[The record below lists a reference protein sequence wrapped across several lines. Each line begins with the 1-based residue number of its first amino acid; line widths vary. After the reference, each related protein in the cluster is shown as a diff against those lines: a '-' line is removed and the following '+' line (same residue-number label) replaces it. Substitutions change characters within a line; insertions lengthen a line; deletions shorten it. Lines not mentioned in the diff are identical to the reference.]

1 MSHILKQ
8 FHFLGL
14 LSIILLI
21 TESLS
26 AQDISLYKQFNGRFD
41 FIFVGNTL
49 NPQENHIML
58 FPQIATSSSAE
69 LPLNPGDSIV
79 KAYLYWAGCGPG
91 DFEVTLN
98 TSSLTAERTF
108 GYERYRNGLLNQYFS
123 AFVDV
128 TTLVQNIGEGTYTL
142 SDLDLT
148 SEIGFYFNEGGKTNF
163 AGWTLLLVIENSNLP
178 INQINIYDGMQAVPD
193 EINIVLNDLNVVDK
207 VGAKIGFIAWEG
219 DSNISVNE
227 TLKINGNTLS
237 NALNP
242 PNNAFNGTNTFT
254 NSSQLYNMDLDVYD
268 IQDFI
273 TVANPT
279 VNISLTSGQDLVMVN
294 AIVTKLNNQL
304 PDATIQ
310 IDEVQTICGSREITA
325 KFTVYNIN
333 SSDVLP
339 ANVPIRIYADDILVA
354 STATT
359 LALPIGGHLSSQI
372 TFVLPESVPTSFELT
387 FIVDDAGNGLGI
399 IVELDET
406 NNIDSEFVTIPPLPD
421 FNILSPIISCNR
433 SFGSGQFDF
442 SSYSELV
449 KTNEQQIATFFSNQQ
464 DAENNQN
471 QIYNS
476 SNFEANTTPLEIFV
490 RVTNENGCFSITS
503 FILKTRNCPPTVY
516 NYVSANGDGLND
528 TFFIDGLRNIFLNFE
543 VKIYSRWGIL
553 LWTGNQ
559 NSADWDGTTTNSTT
573 IGSLVADGTYYYV
586 LTLND
591 PDYPKPLTGFVYFTR

>member
-1 MSHILKQ
+1 
-8 FHFLGL
+8 
-14 LSIILLI
+14 
-21 TESLS
+21 
-26 AQDISLYKQFNGRFD
+26 
-41 FIFVGNTL
+41 
-49 NPQENHIML
+49 
-58 FPQIATSSSAE
+58 
-69 LPLNPGDSIV
+69 
-79 KAYLYWAGCGPG
+79 
-91 DFEVTLN
+91 
-98 TSSLTAERTF
+98 
-108 GYERYRNGLLNQYFS
+108 
-123 AFVDV
+123 
-128 TTLVQNIGEGTYTL
+128 
-142 SDLDLT
+142 
-148 SEIGFYFNEGGKTNF
+148 
-163 AGWTLLLVIENSNLP
+163 
-178 INQINIYDGMQAVPD
+178 
-193 EINIVLNDLNVVDK
+193 
-207 VGAKIGFIAWEG
+207 
-219 DSNISVNE
+219 
-227 TLKINGNTLS
+227 
-237 NALNP
+237 
-242 PNNAFNGTNTFT
+242 
-254 NSSQLYNMDLDVYD
+254 
-268 IQDFI
+268 
-273 TVANPT
+273 
-279 VNISLTSGQDLVMVN
+279 
-294 AIVTKLNNQL
+294 
-304 PDATIQ
+304 
-310 IDEVQTICGSREITA
+310 
-325 KFTVYNIN
+325 
-333 SSDVLP
+333 
-339 ANVPIRIYADDILVA
+339 VPIRIYANDILVA
-354 STATT
+354 NTATT
-359 LALPIGGHLSSQI
+359 LALLIGGHLSSQI

-591 PDYPKPLTGFVYFTR
+591 PDYPKPLTGYVYFTR